1 MPPSWTIRDG
11 FWSCR
16 PVNWLAH
23 FVLSPDDDRVRLGNW
38 LPDVLSRPELAT
50 VTDPMLRRGIE
61 LHHRIDET
69 TDRHPAVLAA
79 RDRLPAGLRRFAG
92 IVLDVMWDH
101 FLTRDFNRLAGEPL
115 DAFVARVEA
124 GLYAHSEAL
133 PAEIQAV
140 LARMESERWLR
151 NYGTPAGVELTLT
164 RISRR
169 LSARAR
175 AEFQPA
181 AAHRLLEHDYRQL
194 ETNFADLWT
203 DLVPLAHSRPP
214 NRL

>member
-1 MPPSWTIRDG
+1 MHRSWTFASRICSR
-11 FWSCR
+11 R

-50 VTDPMLRRGIE
+50 VTDPMVRRGIE
-61 LHHRIDET
+61 LHRRIDET

-101 FLTRDFNRLAGEPL
+101 LLTRDFNRLAGEPL
-115 DAFVARVEA
+115 DEFVIRVEA
-124 GLYAHSEAL
+124 GLYAHSATL
-133 PAEIQAV
+133 PAEIQDV

-151 NYGTPAGVELTLT
+151 SYGTPAGVELTLT

-181 AAHRLLEHDYRQL
+181 AARRLLERDYRHL
-194 ETNFADLWT
+194 ETHFADLWT
-203 DLVPLAHSRPP
+203 DLVPLADSRPP
-214 NRL
+214 NRR